1 MDHSVQTFPETRVWK
16 VCFSSWKLRK
26 LHVIIRTRVLFRR
39 IHKEGSRGG
48 VRSCARILRRNC
60 LPRSYLGLRRWR
72 LQPLQGDSCERSGDS
87 PLNRAAHYLNK
98 SNLAV
103 GVYKCLV
110 FWGNDAAGRGWK
122 GQGAF
127 PTAFRLGSLINVSG
141 WREVRTCRYT
151 VQRKLY
157 FERRYFTK

>member
-1 MDHSVQTFPETRVWK
+1 MAGQRFTKETK
-16 VCFSSWKLRK
+16 EAST
-26 LHVIIRTRVLFRR
+26 ITRVLFRR

-48 VRSCARILRRNC
+48 ARTIQRNC
-60 LPRSYLGLRRWR
+60 LPRSYLGLRRRR

-110 FWGNDAAGRGWK
+110 FWGNDAAGRG
-122 GQGAF
+122 
-127 PTAFRLGSLINVSG
+127 
-141 WREVRTCRYT
+141 
-151 VQRKLY
+151 
-157 FERRYFTK
+157 